1 MIGYTMYM
9 QQSNKSA
16 NSKSLGV
23 KFGRHCIKNN
33 ISVAKLAEQ
42 FGVSRQTIYNWFSGR
57 NEPGPRYTPQI
68 NKILGL

>member
-9 QQSNKSA
+9 QQTNKSA
-16 NSKSLGV
+16 SAKNLGV

-33 ISVAKLAEQ
+33 ISVAQLAEQ
-42 FGVSRQTIYNWFSGR
+42 LGVSRQTIYNWFSGR
-57 NEPGPRYTPQI
+57 NEPALRYIPQI

>member
-16 NSKSLGV
+16 SAKSLGV

-33 ISVAKLAEQ
+33 ISVAKLAGQ
-42 FGVSRQTIYNWFSGR
+42 FGKKHSQLTIGA
-57 NEPGPRYTPQI
+57 
-68 NKILGL
+68 ILIMMWSAKSAATK

>member
-9 QQSNKSA
+9 QQTNKSA
-16 NSKSLGV
+16 NAKNLGV

-33 ISVAKLAEQ
+33 ISAAKLAEK

-57 NEPGPRYTPQI
+57 HEPGPQHIPQI

>member
-16 NSKSLGV
+16 SAKSLGV

-33 ISVAKLAEQ
+33 ISVAKLAGQ
-42 FGVSRQTIYNWFSGR
+42 FGVSRQTIYNWFYGR
-57 NEPGPRYTPQI
+57 NEPGPRHIPQI

>member
-9 QQSNKSA
+9 QQANKAAS
-16 NSKSLGV
+16 SKSLGV

-33 ISVAKLAEQ
+33 ISVAKLSEQ
-42 FGVSRQTIYNWFSGR
+42 FGVSRQTVYNWFSGR
-57 NEPGPRYTPQI
+57 NEPGPQYIPMI

>member
-1 MIGYTMYM
+1 MIGYTMYV
-9 QQSNKSA
+9 QQANKSA

-23 KFGRHCIKNN
+23 KFGRYCIKNN
-33 ISVAKLAEQ
+33 ISAAKLAEQ

-57 NEPGPRYTPQI
+57 NEPRPQHIPQI